1 MYIRLDTNDDLSLY
15 DNTSSLIH
23 NLILIINVHNIALL
37 ILPNSIICLFE
48 LYCVLDSVAYII
60 KMSGDFDIEIKI

>member
-15 DNTSSLIH
+15 DNASS
-23 NLILIINVHNIALL
+23 LILIINVHNIALL

-48 LYCVLDSVAYII
+48 LYCILDSVAYII
-60 KMSGDFDIEIKI
+60 KISGDFDIEIKI